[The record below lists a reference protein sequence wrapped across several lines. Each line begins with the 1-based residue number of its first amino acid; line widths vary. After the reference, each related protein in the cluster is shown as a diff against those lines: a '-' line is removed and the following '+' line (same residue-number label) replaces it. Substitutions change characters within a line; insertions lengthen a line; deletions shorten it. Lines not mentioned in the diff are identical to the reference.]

1 MKLKIKKSKC
11 REVVYFGEVIT
22 IPKKHQYVA
31 ADDDGE
37 VFSYPEKPKQSAG
50 IWHSEKYQK
59 VKGVEMDFEGTPED
73 WQYSLFYFPLT
84 LGGGHKQS

>member
-31 ADDDGE
+31 ADCSG
-37 VFSYPEKPKQSAG
+37 VVYSYPEKPKQSSTF
-50 IWHSEKYQK
+50 WHGEVYKRLE
-59 VKGVEMDFEGTPED
+59 GVDVDFGGKDDD
-73 WQYSLFYFPLT
+73 WQHSVVHFQL
-84 LGGGHKQS
+84 S

>member
-31 ADDDGE
+31 ADCSG
-37 VFSYPEKPKQSAG
+37 VVYSYPEKPKQSSTF
-50 IWHSEKYQK
+50 WHGEVFKK
-59 VKGVEMDFEGTPED
+59 VEGVEVDFEGMSED
-73 WQYSLFYFPLT
+73 WQYTLFYFPL
-84 LGGGHKQS
+84 S